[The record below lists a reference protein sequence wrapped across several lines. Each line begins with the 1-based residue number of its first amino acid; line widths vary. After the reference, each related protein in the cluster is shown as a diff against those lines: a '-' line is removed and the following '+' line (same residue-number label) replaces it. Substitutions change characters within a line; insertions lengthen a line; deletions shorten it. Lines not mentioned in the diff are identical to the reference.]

1 MTLKDAEKMQS
12 VAISNMTEASLLVHD
27 FNVGRK
33 ALVIDMLTHGVADD
47 DIILDYE
54 SFNIA
59 HTIVEDMMSAD
70 NRIDAEAIIK
80 RYVLALLML
89 ARHEI

>member
-1 MTLKDAEKMQS
+1 MTLKEAEKMQS
-12 VAISNMTEASLLVHD
+12 VAIENMTEASLLVHD

-33 ALVIDMLTHGVADD
+33 ALVIDMLAHGVADD

-54 SFNIA
+54 SFNVA
-59 HTIVEDMMSAD
+59 HIIFNDLMKAR
-70 NRIDAEAIIK
+70 NRKEGEAIVK